1 MKRGKPRGGLTDG
14 CGSPQIPCFLGGRS
28 FMGAGNKTTFMMTK
42 ARPEGRPYAPTHVSE
57 SLIVGRQA
65 GLSIASWGGVR
76 GPFRWNF
83 TLYIR
88 LFVYVIKSPRLH
100 SHAPPARDR
109 KPQRALSPWFLG
121 RAGTGN
127 RAGQLPA
134 LQPRGPRS
142 RQQFTALRLNCLPC
156 RNGGRA
162 RVGRVITA
170 VRAPSSVFST
180 AQVGNSYVSIPSH
193 PSRCAQIPVWN
204 LQYLVRF
211 LARLKPSQC

>member
-88 LFVYVIKSPRLH
+88 LFVYVIKSP
-100 SHAPPARDR
+100 PPALSCPSRTR
-109 KPQRALSPWFLG
+109 SKASTRAIPMVFGPGRNGKPSRAASRTSTA
-121 RAGTGN
+121 RAPIASAVYGSEIELFAMQEWGK
-127 RAGQLPA
+127 G
-134 LQPRGPRS
+134 PRGARD
-142 RQQFTALRLNCLPC
+142 NCC
-156 RNGGRA
+156 TRTIIC
-162 RVGRVITA
+162 V
-170 VRAPSSVFST
+170 
-180 AQVGNSYVSIPSH
+180 
-193 PSRCAQIPVWN
+193 
-204 LQYLVRF
+204 
-211 LARLKPSQC
+211 